1 MKRLSVALLMLC
13 LGLQLFA
20 QYRQTIK
27 VENLL
32 KTDTTVIGQAL
43 AYPGVERAEVS
54 ICKVIIPPGESTGWH
69 KHSIPVFAYVMQ
81 GELQVELK
89 NGKRNVYVKDDCI
102 SEVWDTYH
110 NGKNYGSETVVL
122 IALYLGGDN
131 KALSEKE

>member
-32 KTDTTVIGQAL
+32 KTDTTDVGQAL
-43 AYPGVERAEVS
+43 AYPEVERAEVS
-54 ICKVIIPPGESTGWH
+54 ICKVHIPPGEATGWH

-89 NGKRNVYVKDDCI
+89 NGKCNVYSKDDCI
-102 SEVWDTYH
+102 SEVWNTYH
-110 NGKNYGSETVVL
+110 NGKNNGTDTVVL
-122 IALYLGGDN
+122 IAVYLGGDD
-131 KALSEKE
+131 KVLSEKE